1 MWFVSLSGP
10 VDPRSSA
17 RVGQR
22 GSGSTAASV
31 WWLRGLRGTLRSS
44 REKVIRLAA
53 HPFCLLRMTRS
64 HFSATRKLQ
73 GRVVRKLFFR
83 VQSELVITREVE
95 SL

>member
-1 MWFVSLSGP
+1 MVCVLVWTC
-10 VDPRSSA
+10 
-17 RVGQR
+17 
-22 GSGSTAASV
+22 GSTELCQGGSAWV
-31 WWLRGLRGTLRSS
+31 WLYRCLCVVAEGTERTLRSS